1 MRTRAHGGRMVRAGL
16 ARTLRRIG
24 ESRVRLVV
32 VAAAVV
38 VAAGAAG
45 GYLGLTSTG
54 TAASPDGGR
63 PGALHGAGVASPSP
77 AGASAPGVGGATA
90 DSGSAGS
97 GAIACPMIG
106 GGTDATGVDGNLSS
120 ATHVF
125 TRTTADGVTIR
136 AYVLSPT
143 ASCTCGPITDPTTNP
158 TPSVT
163 SPGFTG
169 SAPVPTPLGSV
180 SLEFSD
186 TTAVGEGVLFDA
198 PGPSATTPN
207 AAAEPVAG
215 ISGTFGVPEGAPVW
229 WVAVSVGPEVTGTQ
243 MTFADGST
251 DQMAPVN
258 GVAVLAHQIDPSV
271 VSSGDGPYDVR
282 GTLRLLDSSGAVIR
296 TVTFPEATPPP
307 TPILAPLPVAVPGS
321 YPASAP
327 GSTPSTSVL
336 MTSPPASTGSATAC
350 PDVVAPT
357 TTSAR

>member
-1 MRTRAHGGRMVRAGL
+1 
-16 ARTLRRIG
+16 
-24 ESRVRLVV
+24 
-32 VAAAVV
+32 
-38 VAAGAAG
+38 
-45 GYLGLTSTG
+45 
-54 TAASPDGGR
+54 
-63 PGALHGAGVASPSP
+63 
-77 AGASAPGVGGATA
+77 
-90 DSGSAGS
+90 
-97 GAIACPMIG
+97 
-106 GGTDATGVDGNLSS
+106 
-120 ATHVF
+120 
-125 TRTTADGVTIR
+125 
-136 AYVLSPT
+136 
-143 ASCTCGPITDPTTNP
+143 
-158 TPSVT
+158 
-163 SPGFTG
+163 
-169 SAPVPTPLGSV
+169 
-180 SLEFSD
+180 
-186 TTAVGEGVLFDA
+186 
-198 PGPSATTPN
+198 
-207 AAAEPVAG
+207 
-215 ISGTFGVPEGAPVW
+215 VW

-327 GSTPSTSVL
+327 GSTPSTSVR